1 MVQHIT
7 EHFAI
12 ASLLETAQLAAV
24 PIACHFNDTFRFDSE
39 KLRVGQTVSVTLKA
53 VKENHH
59 GVLLAVQGPAKKNVF
74 VRVRNESETALEE
87 MLPAVKHSL
96 SPGDLVTGTVKSV
109 KPTHVTVAIDDK
121 LTGSIHASRIL
132 DEVPIG
138 SFPTSTLKTGQKV
151 TARVIG
157 GRDVNTHRWEIMV
170 LLLEEC
176 TGGNSLCYNSG
187 HLGPL

>member
-1 MVQHIT
+1 MQHIA
-7 EHFAI
+7 EEFAI
-12 ASLLETAQLAAV
+12 VSLLETGQLAAIPV
-24 PIACHFNDTFRFDSE
+24 ASHFNNTFRFDSE
-39 KLRVGQTVSVTLKA
+39 KLKVGQTISATLKA
-53 VKENHH
+53 VKVNDH

-87 MLPAVKHSL
+87 MLAAVKHSL
-96 SPGDLVTGTVKSV
+96 SLGDIVTGTVKSV

-138 SFPTSTLKTGQKV
+138 SFPTYTLKAGQKV

-157 GRDVNTHRWEIMV
+157 GRDVNTHRWENMHII
-170 LLLEEC
+170 LLLGEC
-176 TGGNSLCYNSG
+176 KG
-187 HLGPL
+187 

>member
-1 MVQHIT
+1 MQHIA
-7 EHFAI
+7 EEFAI
-12 ASLLETAQLAAV
+12 VSLLETGQLAAI
-24 PIACHFNDTFRFDSE
+24 PIASHFNDTFRFDSE
-39 KLRVGQTVSVTLKA
+39 KLKVGQTISATLKV
-53 VKENHH
+53 VKVNDL

-87 MLPAVKHSL
+87 MLAAVKHSL
-96 SPGDLVTGTVKSV
+96 SLGDIVTGTVKSV

-138 SFPTSTLKTGQKV
+138 SFPTYTLKAGQKV

-157 GRDVNTHRWEIMV
+157 GRDVNTHRWENMLII
-170 LLLEEC
+170 LLLGEC
-176 TGGNSLCYNSG
+176 KG
-187 HLGPL
+187 

>member
-12 ASLLETAQLAAV
+12 TSLLETAQLAAV

-39 KLRVGQTVSVTLKA
+39 KLRVGQTLSVTLKA

-176 TGGNSLCYNSG
+176 KGGNSLC
-187 HLGPL
+187 